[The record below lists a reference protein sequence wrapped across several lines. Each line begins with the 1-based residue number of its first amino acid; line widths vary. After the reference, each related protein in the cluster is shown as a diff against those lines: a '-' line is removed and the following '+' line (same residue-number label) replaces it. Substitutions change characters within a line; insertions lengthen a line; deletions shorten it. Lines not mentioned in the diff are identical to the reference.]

1 MRWQEIAR
9 RPLRHAGEIVKP
21 REERLSLYESLTA
34 TKNPERAFDVKD
46 GLEVTH
52 GDHFIAAAASDEAAR
67 ELMLALNLCLHDW
80 RKRFPGA

>member
-1 MRWQEIAR
+1 VPC
-9 RPLRHAGEIVKP
+9 PLRPAGETVKP

-34 TKNPERAFDVKD
+34 TKNPERAFEVKE
-46 GLEVTH
+46 GLRVTH
-52 GDHFIAAAASDEAAR
+52 DDHFIAAASNDEAAR